1 MIAAAREN
9 LGEFAARHA
18 FTMLLPNVEFER
30 AMFEDT
36 ATADGWADGL
46 LLFEALHHLVDERRA
61 AAQALRVLRPGGCLV
76 IAGEFNWRP
85 GDAGQEAILTAE
97 MDRFGTLESPFNDRY
112 LEQVLREAGFVDIA
126 FHHGVNGFVP
136 VERETATVAEV
147 GAFPATRFNNVSA
160 RRP

>member
-1 MIAAAREN
+1 M
-9 LGEFAARHA
+9 
-18 FTMLLPNVEFER
+18 
-30 AMFEDT
+30 
-36 ATADGWADGL
+36 
-46 LLFEALHHLVDERRA
+46 
-61 AAQALRVLRPGGCLV
+61 V